1 MKGIIRLLAV
11 CILALLATLPVV
23 ASGSQDK
30 PAADLYS
37 KPVTL
42 TMLTFQNT
50 TEYQAVVDAFNEQF
64 PNQAKNV
71 KFNIVLAGSGDGD
84 LAQKLRLQLAAN
96 QDIPDTLRMNYTQV
110 PEFAAAGVLYDIS
123 KAIAPYKENIL
134 PGAFKVMQYNNKF
147 IAYPYEVKSKLWYY
161 RADIFAEAGIDPTK
175 VKTLDDFIAA
185 GKQLQAKFPGK
196 YIENYGI
203 PTQQY
208 DLFMR
213 LTAFDGALADAK
225 GNYTINTDPNV
236 RKAFESLKKLRDS
249 GVVDKNITDFS
260 QDYTNALVKGTV
272 VSQLIGNWFK
282 KNIPLWAPELKGK
295 WAAVPWPEEIR
306 AGSEAGGGVFVI
318 PEPSK
323 NKEVTADILAKMHFD
338 PLMAH
343 PMFDKLNKLQYTVTA
358 SKDEYLN
365 KAGAYFGPGL
375 AATDYNAIATLR
387 VYPYDPASSREIKIV
402 MPYVDAYL
410 TGKMTIDEAL
420 QAAQNDCVSQI
431 GNAFRK

>member
-1 MKGIIRLLAV
+1 
-11 CILALLATLPVV
+11 
-23 ASGSQDK
+23 
-30 PAADLYS
+30 
-37 KPVTL
+37 
-42 TMLTFQNT
+42 
-50 TEYQAVVDAFNEQF
+50 
-64 PNQAKNV
+64 
-71 KFNIVLAGSGDGD
+71 
-84 LAQKLRLQLAAN
+84 
-96 QDIPDTLRMNYTQV
+96 
-110 PEFAAAGVLYDIS
+110 
-123 KAIAPYKENIL
+123 
-134 PGAFKVMQYNNKF
+134 MQYNSKF

-225 GNYTINTDPNV
+225 GNYTITTDPGV

-260 QDYTNALVKGTV
+260 QDYTNALAKGTV

-282 KNIPLWAPELKGK
+282 KNIPLWAPDLKGK
-295 WAAVPWPEEIR
+295 WAAVPWPAEMQ

-323 NKEVTADILAKMHFD
+323 NKEVTADVLAKMHFD

-343 PMFDKLNKLQYTVTA
+343 PMFDKLNKLQYTITA

-375 AATDYNAIATLR
+375 AATDYSAIATLR

-402 MPYVDAYL
+402 MPYVDNYL
-410 TGKMTIDEAL
+410 TGKMTLDEAL
-420 QAAQNDCVSQI
+420 QGAQNDCVSQI
-431 GNAFRK
+431 GNPYKT